1 MLKVTTM
8 GTLSDFDRFFKDK
21 GIYLFLHLC
30 VLALSLFLIYDISV
44 DTFNGIDFYE
54 QEKFMHVQFWI
65 CLGFMADFFIEFFL
79 SPNKWHY
86 IKTRFIFFLV
96 AIPYQAILFH
106 FHFTF
111 NILNEVLYIIR
122 YMPLIRGGYAL
133 AIVVGW
139 LTYSRAAGLFFTYI
153 IILFSTVYF
162 ASLTFYLFE
171 HTANPLVK
179 SYHDA
184 IWWAAMDVT
193 TVGSNIVAVTTVG
206 RVLSV
211 LLAAMGMMMFP
222 IFTVYIT
229 NLITRHNKEGES
241 NENVLLIPRK
251 IYHHSRNKE
260 AEDTTDET
268 NDASASAS
276 STGEAP
282 KS

>member
-1 MLKVTTM
+1 
-8 GTLSDFDRFFKDK
+8 
-21 GIYLFLHLC
+21 
-30 VLALSLFLIYDISV
+30 
-44 DTFNGIDFYE
+44 
-54 QEKFMHVQFWI
+54 
-65 CLGFMADFFIEFFL
+65 
-79 SPNKWHY
+79 
-86 IKTRFIFFLV
+86 
-96 AIPYQAILFH
+96 
-106 FHFTF
+106 
-111 NILNEVLYIIR
+111 
-122 YMPLIRGGYAL
+122 MPLIRGGYAL

-276 STGEAP
+276 STGKLLNHKFHVNDIEFPSELLADFL
-282 KS
+282 KMRDFQAESFMKTDTAFVFSGYAGNKYAIAL